1 MSYTIFSVACPFKK
15 LVPFVPLSLCLVCRL
30 YQMSHKFRDEL
41 RPRFGMIRANEF
53 CMKDL
58 YTFDRDLEAA
68 QHTYA
73 EVRTCI
79 CVSVPFGFFT
89 YFNPD
94 PPRIEAYLI
103 IFGNKIACWSLK
115 CMQICHLN
123 KVLKFTCL
131 I

>member
-1 MSYTIFSVACPFKK
+1 MSRTIVPWPCPFKK
-15 LVPFVPLSLCLVCRL
+15 HEPFVPLSLCMVSRL
-30 YQMSHKFRDEL
+30 YQISHKFRDEL

-79 CVSVPFGFFT
+79 CVSVPLGSFTFF
-89 YFNPD
+89 YPD
-94 PPRIEAYLI
+94 
-103 IFGNKIACWSLK
+103 
-115 CMQICHLN
+115 
-123 KVLKFTCL
+123 
-131 I
+131 

>member
-1 MSYTIFSVACPFKK
+1 MKGSWMSRTIVPWPCPFKK
-15 LVPFVPLSLCLVCRL
+15 HVSFVPLSLCLVCRL

-73 EVRTCI
+73 EVST
-79 CVSVPFGFFT
+79 VPTSVFLFRM
-89 YFNPD
+89 D
-94 PPRIEAYLI
+94 PSLFKIRIHRIGAYLI
-103 IFGNKIACWSLK
+103 IFDNKIAYLGPWNVCKSA
-115 CMQICHLN
+115 
-123 KVLKFTCL
+123 T
-131 I
+131 